1 MCAVLHV
8 GAVLRVPECE
18 GGVWAV
24 YVFVYCV
31 LCGVFLACICGV
43 YGVGHVRVRSVY
55 VVCCMCCVY
64 GVVCVVC
71 MVYVVCM
78 CMCVCVCMYD
88 VFVCIWCVSVCVW
101 VFIGRTDAKAETP
114 ILWPPHAKS

>member
-1 MCAVLHV
+1 MHV

-43 YGVGHVRVRSVY
+43 YGV
-55 VVCCMCCVY
+55 C
-64 GVVCVVC
+64 VCVWGVC
-71 MVYVVCM
+71 VCVW
-78 CMCVCVCMYD
+78 CVCVCM
-88 VFVCIWCVSVCVW
+88 VCSVYGVCVCVW
-101 VFIGRTDAKAETP
+101 FTFTFHFHALEKEMATHSSILAWRIPWTEAPGRLQSMGWLTVGHD
-114 ILWPPHAKS
+114 

>member
-64 GVVCVVC
+64 L
-71 MVYVVCM
+71 
-78 CMCVCVCMYD
+78 
-88 VFVCIWCVSVCVW
+88 
-101 VFIGRTDAKAETP
+101 RENAA
-114 ILWPPHAKS
+114 